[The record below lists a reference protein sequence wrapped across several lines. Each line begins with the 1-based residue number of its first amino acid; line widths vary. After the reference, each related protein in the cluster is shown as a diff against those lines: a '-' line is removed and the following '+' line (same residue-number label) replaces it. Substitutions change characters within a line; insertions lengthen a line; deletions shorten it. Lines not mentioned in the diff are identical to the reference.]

1 PTRRALSDAEAPS
14 GEARIHGRV
23 VAGETVGAGE
33 ANRAEG
39 PGGAATDRIRTSRE
53 PLPRSPVA
61 SGPATIRGRKMNG
74 MDTHPDP
81 VETEIERIAGLPP
94 AERAAALE
102 ALEAR
107 LRATLDDVPSA

>member
-1 PTRRALSDAEAPS
+1 
-14 GEARIHGRV
+14 
-23 VAGETVGAGE
+23 
-33 ANRAEG
+33 
-39 PGGAATDRIRTSRE
+39 
-53 PLPRSPVA
+53 
-61 SGPATIRGRKMNG
+61 MNG
-74 MDTHPDP
+74 METHPDP